1 MSEAIALGINNR
13 DSLIIVM
20 DIFSSNTS
28 VVELIQ
34 LSLAPVFLIVGI
46 GTMLNVVT
54 GRLAR
59 IIDRA
64 RWYERR
70 NEKNKESFTNNQKD
84 DLLALKKR
92 MKYANYAINFLTGA
106 VVVICIDVIL
116 LFVNGLVAIQLDN
129 IIILLFVLALLMITI
144 GLLNF
149 FFEVSVATKTL
160 NISLG

>member
-1 MSEAIALGINNR
+1 
-13 DSLIIVM
+13 M
-20 DIFSSNTS
+20 DIITTNTS

-46 GTMLNVVT
+46 GTMLNAVT

-64 RWYERR
+64 RCYEKENDSD
-70 NEKNKESFTNNQKD
+70 NEQLTKNQTN
-84 DLLALKKR
+84 DLTALKKR
-92 MKYANYAINFLTGA
+92 MRYANYAINFLTGA
-106 VVVICIDVIL
+106 AVIICIDVIL
-116 LFVNGLVAIQLDN
+116 LFVNGLVMVSLDN
-129 IIILLFVLALLMITI
+129 IIIALFILTLLMITA

-160 NISLG
+160 RISID

>member
-1 MSEAIALGINNR
+1 
-13 DSLIIVM
+13 M
-20 DIFSSNTS
+20 DIFSGNTS

-46 GTMLNVVT
+46 GTILNVVT

-64 RWYERR
+64 RWFERR
-70 NEKNKESFTNNQKD
+70 NERNNGQFTKKQKH
-84 DLLALKKR
+84 DLVALKRR

-106 VVVICIDVIL
+106 AVIICIDVIL
-116 LFVNGLVAIQLDN
+116 LFVNGLVTEQLDN
-129 IIILLFVLALLMITI
+129 IIILLFILSLLMITI

-149 FFEVSVATKTL
+149 FVEVSVATQTIK
-160 NISLG
+160 ISID